1 MLFPQSTTDGLF
13 RPGCFRTVDPGHAV
27 RGSGA
32 SNIAGDN
39 MSKVQKRY
47 LLIGGVL
54 GLIALAL
61 IIGAW
66 RPSRKALGAQPST
79 SDVEVVQVE
88 KKDVPIYAEW
98 IGTLDGLVNAD
109 VRAQVTGYLLKQ
121 GYQEGAFVKQGQLL
135 FQIDPRP
142 FQAALDQAQGQLAQ
156 AQAALANAQAVQRRT
171 ELDVQRYTPL
181 AEQQA
186 ASQQDLDNSVQN
198 NLAAKATVETAKAQ
212 IKTYEAA
219 VETAKI
225 NLDFTRLVAPIDGIA
240 GQAQLQVGALVTPSS
255 GVVTSVSTVNPIK
268 VYFTVGEPQYL
279 AWRKRFPTESSRLE
293 ADKGL
298 RLQLILADGSTY
310 PDVGKFYFADRQV
323 DESTGAI
330 RIAGLFPNPNNVLR
344 PGGYGK
350 VRAVIRSQAG
360 ALLVPQRAVSELQGG
375 YQVAVVDADNKVDV
389 RSVTVG
395 DRVDNRWIIA
405 SGLNPGDRVVVEGV
419 QRMRTG
425 VHVNPKPFV
434 AEAKN

>member
-1 MLFPQSTTDGLF
+1 MTQ
-13 RPGCFRTVDPGHAV
+13 
-27 RGSGA
+27 
-32 SNIAGDN
+32 
-39 MSKVQKRY
+39 VQKRY
-47 LLIGGVL
+47 LVIGGVL
-54 GLIALAL
+54 GVVVLAL
-61 IIGAW
+61 IVGAV
-66 RPSRKALGAQPST
+66 RPYKRAMGAPPST
-79 SDVEVVQVE
+79 PDVEVVQVQKE
-88 KKDVPIYAEW
+88 DIPIYGDW

-156 AQAALANAQAVQRRT
+156 AKASLANAEAVQRRT

-181 AEQQA
+181 AKEQA

-198 NLAAKATVETAKAQ
+198 NLAAIATVATAKAQ

-225 NLDFTRLVAPIDGIA
+225 NLDFTNLVAPIDGIA

-255 GVVTSVSTVNPIK
+255 GIVTSVSTVDPIK

-279 AWRKRFPTESSRLE
+279 AWRRRFPTESSRE
-293 ADKGL
+293 AADKEL

-310 PDVGKFYFADRQV
+310 PHDGKFFFADRQV

-330 RIAGLFPNPNNVLR
+330 KLAGLFPNPNNILR
-344 PGGYGK
+344 PGGYAK
-350 VRAVIRSQAG
+350 VRAVIRTQPG

-375 YQVAVVDADNKVDV
+375 YQVAVVDADNRVDV
-389 RSVTVG
+389 RTVTVG
-395 DRVDNRWIIA
+395 DKVDNRWIIP
-405 SGLNPGDRVVVEGV
+405 SGLNPGDRVVAEGV
-419 QRMRTG
+419 QRIHTG
-425 VHVNPKPFV
+425 VRVNPKPYV
-434 AEAKN
+434 AGAKD

>member
-1 MLFPQSTTDGLF
+1 MTQ
-13 RPGCFRTVDPGHAV
+13 
-27 RGSGA
+27 
-32 SNIAGDN
+32 
-39 MSKVQKRY
+39 VQKRY
-47 LLIGGVL
+47 LLIGGVF
-54 GLIALAL
+54 GLIVLAL
-61 IIGAW
+61 IVGAV
-66 RPSRKALGAQPST
+66 RPSKQALGAQPST
-79 SDVEVVQVE
+79 PDVEVVQVQKE
-88 KKDVPIYAEW
+88 DVPIYAEW

-156 AQAALANAQAVQRRT
+156 ARASLANAQAVQRRT
-171 ELDVQRYTPL
+171 ELDVQRYKPL

-198 NLAAKATVETAKAQ
+198 NLAALATVETAKAQ

-219 VETAKI
+219 VETTKI

-240 GQAQLQVGALVTPSS
+240 GQAQLQVGALVTPGS
-255 GVVTSVSTVNPIK
+255 GIVTSVSTVDPIK
-268 VYFTVGEPQYL
+268 AYFTVGEPQYL
-279 AWRKRFPTESSRLE
+279 AWRQRFPSEESRLQ
-293 ADKGL
+293 ADKEL
-298 RLQLILADGSTY
+298 HLQLILADGSTY
-310 PDVGKFYFADRQV
+310 PHEGKFFFADRQV
-323 DESTGAI
+323 NETTGAI
-330 RIAGLFPNPNNVLR
+330 RLAGLFPNPNNILR

-350 VRAVIRSQAG
+350 VRAIVRRQPG

-375 YQVAVVDADNKVDV
+375 YQVAVVGADNKVDV
-389 RSVTVG
+389 RTVTVG
-395 DRVDNRWIIA
+395 DRVDSRWIITG
-405 SGLNPGDRVVVEGV
+405 GLNAGDRVVVEGV

-434 AEAKN
+434 AANQASANQASANR